1 MLLQLNKEENM
12 QYSVLDTFAG
22 AGGFSLG
29 FQLAGANIVGAIEM
43 DSWACET
50 FQLNHPDATVLQGD
64 ITTLS
69 DVQIIDAFG
78 KFCPDII
85 LGGPPCQGF
94 SICNKNNGDHKDPR
108 NSLFIEFIRIGRLL
122 KPQVMIMEN
131 VPNLIKARTEN
142 QELVIDIITS
152 ELHSLGY
159 EVEYR
164 ILEATDY
171 GIPQIRKRLFVIAST
186 NKLINPF
193 PERTHTTKNNP
204 DLLEAHLK
212 KCPTLWD
219 AISDLPDIEARE
231 GVEEC
236 EFYSPP
242 QNEYQR
248 FLRNRFNKLFNHKA
262 MNHSKRLVERFA
274 SMLWGDSTSDVP
286 NHLRPLKR
294 NSTEFSE
301 KAYDQNNRRMHPDRQ
316 CHTVPAS
323 FYANFVHPYKNRNFT
338 AREGARIQ
346 SFPDWYVFK
355 GKPTVISHKLLHR
368 EGRHEEKHL
377 CQYNQIGNAV
387 PPLMAKAIAENILNQ
402 LRSEHVRPR
411 QQSGAKREP
420 SNQIQRREIASL
432 LG

>member
-1 MLLQLNKEENM
+1 MS
-12 QYSVLDTFAG
+12 YSVLDTFAG

-29 FQLAGANIVGAIEM
+29 FQLAGAEIIGAIEM

-50 FQLNHPDATVLQGD
+50 FQFNHPEATVMQGD
-64 ITTLS
+64 ITAMT
-69 DVQIIDAFG
+69 DDQILDAFG
-78 KFCPDII
+78 KSRPDII

-94 SICNKNNGDHKDPR
+94 SICNKNSGDHKDPR
-108 NSLFIEFIRIGRLL
+108 NSLFEEFVRVGRLL

-131 VPNLIKARTEN
+131 VPNLIKARTTSH
-142 QELVIDIITS
+142 ELVIDIIAS
-152 ELHSLGY
+152 KLRSLGY
-159 EVEYR
+159 EVDYR

-171 GIPQIRKRLFVIAST
+171 GIPQIRKRLVVVAST
-186 NKLINPF
+186 IKLSNPF
-193 PERTHTTKNNP
+193 PERTHTTDNTP
-204 DLLEAHLK
+204 DLLEAHLE

-219 AISDLPDIEARE
+219 AISDLPEIEARE
-231 GVEEC
+231 GSEESD
-236 EFYSPP
+236 YSKPP

-248 FLRNRFNKLFNHKA
+248 LLRDGSNKLFNHKA

-274 SMLWGDSTSDVP
+274 SMRWGDSTSDVSD
-286 NHLRPLKR
+286 HLRPLKR

-355 GKPTVISHKLLHR
+355 GKPTVVSHKLLHR
-368 EGRHEEKHL
+368 EGRLEEKHL
-377 CQYNQIGNAV
+377 CQYNQVGNAV
-387 PPLMAKAIAENILNQ
+387 PPLLAKAIAANILTQ
-402 LRSEHVRPR
+402 LRGQHVRPR
-411 QQSGAKREP
+411 QQSGTKREP
-420 SNQIQRREIASL
+420 SNQVQGLRVASL